1 MFEED
6 EPMEE
11 WAMTNLISNDPREI
25 VAEHLETLRA
35 YATKVLVND
44 EQLTEEELA
53 DKADRF
59 EELQTLCASFD
70 VTEKEI
76 VTLVLKQM
84 MREPKRCGCPTCLA
98 RKGFSDGKA

>member
-35 YATKVLVND
+35 YST
-44 EQLTEEELA
+44 
-53 DKADRF
+53 
-59 EELQTLCASFD
+59 
-70 VTEKEI
+70 
-76 VTLVLKQM
+76 
-84 MREPKRCGCPTCLA
+84 
-98 RKGFSDGKA
+98 

>member
-53 DKADRF
+53 DKADDLR
-59 EELQTLCASFD
+59 SF
-70 VTEKEI
+70 
-76 VTLVLKQM
+76 
-84 MREPKRCGCPTCLA
+84 KRCALPSTLL
-98 RKGFSDGKA
+98 RKRLSPLS

>member
-1 MFEED
+1 
-6 EPMEE
+6 
-11 WAMTNLISNDPREI
+11 MTNLISNDPREI

-35 YATKVLVND
+35 HSTKILVND
-44 EQLTEEELA
+44 EQLTEEESA

-59 EELQTLCASFD
+59 EELQALCASFG

-84 MREPKRCGCPTCLA
+84 MREPKRCGCPTCRA
-98 RKGFSDGKA
+98 RMGLSDGKA